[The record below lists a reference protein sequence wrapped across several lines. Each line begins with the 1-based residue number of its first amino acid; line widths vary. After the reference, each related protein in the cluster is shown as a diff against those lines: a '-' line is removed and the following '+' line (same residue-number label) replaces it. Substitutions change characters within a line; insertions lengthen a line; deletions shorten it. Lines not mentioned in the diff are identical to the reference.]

1 MSDDELMLR
10 VAGNDETAFRVLY
23 SRWAPRVMSY
33 AARTLVGD
41 RQEAEDVVQ
50 ESFLNLYGARKRYRA
65 EGRFG
70 AFLFRIAGN
79 QVRSRFRSRP
89 PEPLE
94 DLEERLEVPGHGSS
108 TEARLDLE
116 SALALLPFDQRDAL
130 LLAVLG
136 GMKYREIGGLAGC
149 SEDTVAKRISRARS
163 RLRAILSDEEAEPE
177 PSTGDQE
184 RRGVRHD

>member
-23 SRWAPRVMSY
+23 SRWATRVMSY
-33 AARTLVGD
+33 AARTLGD

-50 ESFLNLYGARKRYRA
+50 EAFLNLYRSRKRYRA
-65 EGRFG
+65 QGRFG

-79 QVRSRFRSRP
+79 QVRSRFRSRK

-94 DLEERLEVPGHGSS
+94 DLEEMLEVPGPGRSL
-108 TEARLDLE
+108 EARLDLE
-116 SALALLPFDQRDAL
+116 SALALLPFDQREAL

-136 GMKYREIGGLAGC
+136 GMKYREIGDLSGC

-163 RLRAILSDEEAEPE
+163 RLRGILSDEEA
-177 PSTGDQE
+177 
-184 RRGVRHD
+184 GVCHE